1 MGQRF
6 IWVLFAYLRNSSWMP
21 FQPGPFKGCYS
32 VTSTEGSFSIRQEA
46 WSRRNIKALF
56 PNGCSIIFLAES
68 IEGWSKKQDKTSK
81 QTVRSSDKS
90 EWTIEAKWVTGKYIP
105 RGERDVIRLRNPTED
120 KRAFRRMLTSAD
132 LLVFRY
138 GGHIGKRQETRETRL
153 ARGKD
158 ALRCCPTFSSFPTVT
173 KTLTFKTRV
182 SAKSLWCKGVLFAW
196 DEYQIFFKPIASH
209 LATLWHWA
217 LGQLSNCQF
226 SFYLYC
232 YLFPFLFFTC
242 ISTCRLTQRL

>member
-6 IWVLFAYLRNSSWMP
+6 IWVLFAYLCNSSWMP

-32 VTSTEGSFSIRQEA
+32 VTSTEGSSSIRQEA

-56 PNGCSIIFLAES
+56 PNGCNIIFLVES
-68 IEGWSKKQDKTSK
+68 IAGWSKKARQDLDKPSDH
-81 QTVRSSDKS
+81 QTNQSGRSRQKH
-90 EWTIEAKWVTGKYIP
+90 TWVTAKYIP

-120 KRAFRRMLTSAD
+120 KRAFRRMLTTAD
-132 LLVFRY
+132 LPVFRY
-138 GGHIGKRQETRETRL
+138 RGHIGKRQETRETRL

-182 SAKSLWCKGVLFAW
+182 SAKSLRSKGVLFAW
-196 DEYQIFFKPIASH
+196 DEYEIFFKPVASH
-209 LATLWHWA
+209 LASLWHWG
-217 LGQLSNCQF
+217 LG
-226 SFYLYC
+226 
-232 YLFPFLFFTC
+232 
-242 ISTCRLTQRL
+242 

>member
-6 IWVLFAYLRNSSWMP
+6 IWVLFSYLCNSSWMP

-46 WSRRNIKALF
+46 WSRRNVKALF
-56 PNGCSIIFLAES
+56 PNGCSIIFLVES

-90 EWTIEAKWVTGKYIP
+90 EWTIEAKWVTGRYIP

-138 GGHIGKRQETRETRL
+138 GGHIGKRQDPGDEISK
-153 ARGKD
+153 GQGCF
-158 ALRCCPTFSSFPTVT
+158 AL
-173 KTLTFKTRV
+173 
-182 SAKSLWCKGVLFAW
+182 
-196 DEYQIFFKPIASH
+196 
-209 LATLWHWA
+209 
-217 LGQLSNCQF
+217 LSN
-226 SFYLYC
+226 LL
-232 YLFPFLFFTC
+232 LFPNSYKNSHFQNGGKC
-242 ISTCRLTQRL
+242 KISPE